1 VAKNAKDP
9 NRDSSIKKVEFFN
22 SSHKKVEWPNYCPI
36 KSGILPKRGPSRA
49 IRIPKLS
56 DLWTHPL
63 GLRQSAPG
71 WEILD
76 FFMAKYGNIIKLN
89 GAL

>member
-1 VAKNAKDP
+1 MAKLL
-9 NRDSSIKKVEFFN
+9 SHKKVEFF
-22 SSHKKVEWPNYCPI
+22 P
-36 KSGILPKRGPSRA
+36 SGAPSRA

-56 DLWTHPL
+56 DLWAHPL

-76 FFMAKYGNIIKLN
+76 LFMGKYGKIMKN
-89 GAL
+89 